1 MEEHLIF
8 FILRYWW
15 ETKFMKTSC
24 KSAIEAL
31 EYTLQEGIIVIDE
44 CIYLKKKKLLN
55 EFLL

>member
-31 EYTLQEGIIVIDE
+31 EYALQEGIIVIAE
-44 CIYLKKKKLLN
+44 CIYLKKKN
-55 EFLL
+55 S

>member
-1 MEEHLIF
+1 
-8 FILRYWW
+8 
-15 ETKFMKTSC
+15 MKTSC

-31 EYTLQEGIIVIDE
+31 EYALQEGIIVIDE

>member
-31 EYTLQEGIIVIDE
+31 EYALQEGIIVIDE
-44 CIYLKKKKLLN
+44 CIY
-55 EFLL
+55 